1 LIPAFDVARL
11 RADEFPWTSEAVFLN
26 AAGIG
31 PLPERT
37 RRVLEQ
43 WASYKSAPHA
53 LPDRLLAATLSD
65 ARRAAARLINAQPEE
80 IALSTNTSYGLN
92 LAARA
97 LPLSPG
103 DIVLASD
110 KEFPANVYPWMA
122 LRDRGVTF
130 ELAPTTADG
139 WPDEDYMLRRI
150 RDQRVRVLA
159 VSLTQF
165 ANGYTVDLAR
175 LSAATRATGTF
186 LVVDAIQ
193 ALGQLP
199 VDVRATPVD
208 ILSSGAQ
215 KWLLSPWGSGFTY
228 VRRELIRHLAPADI
242 GWLAFEGTD
251 DFTRLTQYD
260 PRLRADARRFEL
272 VTLAFPDFAGM
283 TASLGLLLE
292 VGIPTI
298 RDHLCGV
305 VAPVNEW
312 AARRGVRLVSPTGPK
327 ASAIVCVPMPDP
339 MAAFNALRA
348 AGISATVREGAVRLS
363 PHLYNTAD
371 ELQRVA
377 EILDRALA
385 R

>member
-1 LIPAFDVARL
+1 
-11 RADEFPWTSEAVFLN
+11 
-26 AAGIG
+26 
-31 PLPERT
+31 
-37 RRVLEQ
+37 
-43 WASYKSAPHA
+43 
-53 LPDRLLAATLSD
+53 
-65 ARRAAARLINAQPEE
+65 
-80 IALSTNTSYGLN
+80 
-92 LAARA
+92 
-97 LPLSPG
+97 
-103 DIVLASD
+103 
-110 KEFPANVYPWMA
+110 
-122 LRDRGVTF
+122 
-130 ELAPTTADG
+130 
-139 WPDEDYMLRRI
+139 MLRRI
-150 RDQRVRVLA
+150 RDERVRVLA

-228 VRRELIRHLAPADI
+228 VRRELITHLAPADV

-292 VGIPTI
+292 IGIPAI

-305 VAPVNEW
+305 IAPVTDW
-312 AARRGVRLVSPTGPK
+312 AARRGLRLASPTGPK
-327 ASAIVCVPMPDP
+327 GSAIVCVPMPDP
-339 MAAFNALRA
+339 MAAFSALRE

-377 EILDRALA
+377 EILDRTLERAGA
-385 R
+385 HP